1 MKKSLIF
8 LAPSKGRGL
17 FLLIFL
23 LPALSFQGISD
34 VPLAVRAQ
42 QSSFTIRDIVF
53 TKPSTSAGNEWEN
66 TDSFTPDD
74 NFIRT
79 SIRFFG
85 NKHLIPLEVKWEN
98 EDSGV
103 IIEKNIYT
111 ITKENGEASFK
122 IKRPISGWPVGNY
135 KISFIADNL
144 VIAKKKF
151 CVKKE

>member
-8 LAPSKGRGL
+8 LAPSIGRGL

-34 VPLAVRAQ
+34 VLLVARAQ
-42 QSSFTIRDIVF
+42 QSAFAIRDIVL
-53 TKPSTSAGNEWEN
+53 TKPSLTKANAWEN

-74 NFIRT
+74 SFIRT
-79 SIRFFG
+79 SITFAG
-85 NKHLIPLEVKWEN
+85 NKHHTPLEVKWEN

-111 ITKENGEASFK
+111 ITKEKGEASFK
-122 IKRPISGWPVGNY
+122 IKKPLSGWPVGNY
-135 KISFIADNL
+135 RISFIADNL

-151 CVKKE
+151 CVVKE